1 MTWFVIFVDAIFF
14 VFVFGTIGASMART
28 RGLDPVFWGFLSAIL
43 PLQALLALKVW
54 GPQPNTLSRSSS
66 RYRPT
71 LSAWVG
77 IIIVSL
83 LILIALHAQWIAP
96 HDEAETIGDTWAPSS
111 SNAWLGTDNI
121 GRDMLSRLIFGA
133 QMTIGVALSTTVL
146 SFFIGTVAG
155 LFASIGG
162 PFFDQLLSRIA
173 DIMLSIPQLV
183 FALIV
188 LSMFGSSI
196 PTLVLTIAIIDSP
209 RVFRLARA
217 VSMNIAVLEYVEAAR
232 LRGEGNWWIMRRE
245 ILPNALPPMISEFG
259 LRFCFNFLFVAG
271 LSFLGLGIQPPYADW
286 GGMVRDNGK
295 AISFGLPAPL
305 WPAMAIALMT
315 VGVNLVVDW
324 ILSINA
330 RPSGASA
337 EM

>member
-1 MTWFVIFVDAIFF
+1 MKIM
-14 VFVFGTIGASMART
+14 GRKPTI
-28 RGLDPVFWGFLSAIL
+28 
-43 PLQALLALKVW
+43 
-54 GPQPNTLSRSSS
+54 
-66 RYRPT
+66 
-71 LSAWVG
+71 SAWVG
-77 IIIVSL
+77 ICIVVGF
-83 LILIALHAQWIAP
+83 ILIAIFAPWIAP
-96 HDEAETIGDTWAPSS
+96 HDEAETIGATWAPSS
-111 SNAWLGTDNI
+111 ADAWLGTDNI
-121 GRDMLSRLIFGA
+121 GRDMLSRLIYGA
-133 QMTIGVALSTTVL
+133 RMTIGVALATTII
-146 SFFIGTVAG
+146 SFTIGTIAG
-155 LFASIGG
+155 LLASVGG
-162 PFFDQLLSRIA
+162 PIIDQLLSRFV
-173 DIMLSIPQLV
+173 DIMLSIPLLV

-196 PTLVLTIAIIDSP
+196 PTLVLTIAILDST
-209 RVFRLARA
+209 RVFRLSRA
-217 VSMNIAVLEYVEAAR
+217 VAMNIAVLEYVEAAR

-295 AISFGLPAPL
+295 AISFGLTAPL
-305 WPAMAIALMT
+305 WPALMIALMT
-315 VGVNLVVDW
+315 VGVNLIVDW

>member
-1 MTWFVIFVDAIFF
+1 MKIM
-14 VFVFGTIGASMART
+14 GRKPTI
-28 RGLDPVFWGFLSAIL
+28 
-43 PLQALLALKVW
+43 
-54 GPQPNTLSRSSS
+54 
-66 RYRPT
+66 
-71 LSAWVG
+71 SAWVG
-77 IIIVSL
+77 IFIVGFF
-83 LILIALHAQWIAP
+83 ILVAIFAPWIAP
-96 HDEAETIGDTWAPSS
+96 YSEAETVGDTWAGMSAHS
-111 SNAWLGTDNI
+111 WLGTDNI
-121 GRDMLSRLIFGA
+121 GRDMLSRLLYGA
-133 QMTIGVALSTTVL
+133 RMTIGVAVATTII
-146 SFFIGTVAG
+146 SFTIGTTAG

-162 PFFDQLLSRIA
+162 PIVDQILSRFV
-173 DIMLSIPQLV
+173 DIMLSIPLLV

-196 PTLVLTIAIIDSP
+196 PTLILTIAILDST
-209 RVFRLARA
+209 RVFRLSRA
-217 VSMNIAVLEYVEAAR
+217 VAMNIAVLEYVEAAR

-295 AISFGLPAPL
+295 AISFGLTAPL
-305 WPAMAIALMT
+305 WPALMIALMT
-315 VGVNLVVDW
+315 VGVNLIVDW